1 MLTDKFVDYVLQQ
14 DKDNYYRDHITH
26 LSNNLSVLK
35 KYAVKSDRTEYD
47 TDTLEV
53 LKFAFKSIHEAEN
66 IYATAGFE
74 KQSKNFLNK
83 LVLKTLKIAQASL
96 AVLLFKTPLRV
107 AVAYNALQW
116 VIKYLQK
123 EMEKIEKEK
132 KK

>member
-1 MLTDKFVDYVLQQ
+1 MLTDKFVANVLQQ
-14 DKDNYYRDHITH
+14 DQGSFYRDHIARLGST
-26 LSNNLSVLK
+26 SSALK
-35 KYAVKSDRTEYD
+35 KYAAKTERTEFD
-47 TDTLEV
+47 SEV
-53 LKFAFKSIHEAEN
+53 LESLKIAFKGLHEAEN
-66 IYATAGFE
+66 ISISASFE

-123 EMEKIEKEK
+123 ELEKAEK
-132 KK
+132 K